1 MILRDRETIMRRNST
16 FMNMVYIY
24 AGILLTLLMCVQG
37 YADTAK
43 KVRMKVG
50 FFEFRVVNKPVIE
63 DAGIIIPELLS
74 SRFMGKE
81 DFVVYEK
88 ILKRSSSKSDAPG
101 ILGETGSEYDME
113 KAGSIGLDLVV
124 TGSVIS
130 ISTQMIVNA
139 RIVNLHS
146 GQVLKTAEIRVTSL
160 DDAGGKMGVMADSL
174 AEIDPEQVAL
184 IRDEKQVSATR
195 WGVWLGLNLG
205 INTWKDDNDPGYDAE
220 KDSSN
225 KFVPGIPI
233 GFFYNGDEVNL
244 ELWGRTSLS
253 GEQDS
258 DTVTL
263 MGGKN
268 LSRYMG
274 INLMYRWLHISDQES
289 GGEAVFNSLSAG
301 VRIRYYSH
309 LVINLNAGYLI
320 SGTATYPWDATDRSG
335 SLKEMSLENK
345 SGIFP
350 QFWYTS
356 IDYLLD
362 DRWGIR
368 WYMTIDNANSSYNS
382 TYSDTSDKRAFGAY
396 NTGVAVTYN
405 MKIEK

>member
-1 MILRDRETIMRRNST
+1 MRRKST
-16 FMNMVYIY
+16 FMYIVYIY
-24 AGILLTLLMCVQG
+24 AGILLALLIGVQG
-37 YADTAK
+37 FADTAK

-50 FFEFRVVNKPVIE
+50 FSEFRVVNKPVIE

-81 DFVVYEK
+81 DFAVYEK
-88 ILKRSSSKSDAPG
+88 ILKRSPSKSDAPG
-101 ILGETGSEYDME
+101 ILGEEGNEYDME

-160 DDAGGKMGVMADSL
+160 DDAGEKMGVMADSL

-184 IRDEKQVSATR
+184 IRDEKQISATR

-205 INTWKDDNDPGYDAE
+205 INMWKDDNDPGYDAE

-233 GFFYNGDEVNL
+233 GFFYNGNEVNL

-274 INLMYRWLHISDQES
+274 INLMYRWLHISDQEG

-320 SGTATYPWDATDRSG
+320 SGTATYPWDATDKSG

-382 TYSDTSDKRAFGAY
+382 KYPDASDRRAFGAY

>member
-1 MILRDRETIMRRNST
+1 MRRNST

-50 FFEFRVVNKPVIE
+50 FSEFRVVNKPVIE

-81 DFVVYEK
+81 DFAVYEK
-88 ILKRSSSKSDAPG
+88 ILKRSFSKSDAPG
-101 ILGETGSEYDME
+101 ILGDAGSEYDME

-130 ISTQMIVNA
+130 IGTQMIVNA

-146 GQVLKTAEIRVTSL
+146 GQVLKTAEVRVISN
-160 DDAGGKMGVMADSL
+160 DDAGEKMGMMADSL

-205 INTWKDDNDPGYDAE
+205 INMWKDDNDPGYDAE

-382 TYSDTSDKRAFGAY
+382 KDPDVSDKRAFGAY

>member
-1 MILRDRETIMRRNST
+1 MRRNST
-16 FMNMVYIY
+16 FMYVGYIF
-24 AGILLTLLMCVQG
+24 AGILLTLLMGVQG

-50 FFEFRVVNKPVIE
+50 FSEFRVVNKPDIE
-63 DAGIIIPELLS
+63 NAGIIIPELLS

-81 DFVVYEK
+81 DFEVHEE
-88 ILKRSSSKSDAPG
+88 ILRRNPVNRDDSELQDAASR
-101 ILGETGSEYDME
+101 EDDMV
-113 KAGSIGLDLVV
+113 KARSIGLDLLI
-124 TGSVIS
+124 TGSVLS
-130 ISTQMIVNA
+130 IGTQMIVNA
-139 RIVNLHS
+139 RIVNLHT
-146 GQVLKTAEIRVTSL
+146 GEVLKTAEVQVTSL
-160 DDAGGKMGVMADSL
+160 NDAGEKMRVMADSL
-174 AEIDPEQVAL
+174 TEIHPDQVAL
-184 IRDEKQVSATR
+184 IRDEKEVSATR

-205 INTWKDDNDPGYDAE
+205 INMWKDDNDPGYESE

-225 KFVPGIPI
+225 KFVPGIPL

-244 ELWGRTSLS
+244 EIWGRTSFS

-274 INLMYRWLHISDQES
+274 VNIMYRWLHISDQES
-289 GGEAVFNSLSAG
+289 DGDAVFNSLSAG
-301 VRIRYYSH
+301 VRIRYSSH
-309 LVINLNAGYLI
+309 LVLNLNAGYLI
-320 SGTATYPWDATDRSG
+320 SGTATYPWDATDQSG

-362 DRWGIR
+362 ERWGIR
-368 WYMTIDNANSSYNS
+368 WYLTIDNANSSYNS
-382 TYSDTSDKRAFGAY
+382 KYIDASDKRAFGAY

-405 MKIEK
+405 MKIDK

>member
-1 MILRDRETIMRRNST
+1 MRRNST
-16 FMNMVYIY
+16 FMNMVYIN

-50 FFEFRVVNKPVIE
+50 FSEFRVVNKPVIE

-81 DFVVYEK
+81 DFAVYEK

-101 ILGETGSEYDME
+101 ILGEAGSEYDME

-160 DDAGGKMGVMADSL
+160 DDAGEKMGVMADSL

-205 INTWKDDNDPGYDAE
+205 INMWKDDNDPGYDAE

-289 GGEAVFNSLSAG
+289 GGEATFNSLSAG

-309 LVINLNAGYLI
+309 MVINLNAGYLI
-320 SGTATYPWDATDRSG
+320 SGTAMYPWNATDKSG

-382 TYSDTSDKRAFGAY
+382 KSPDTSDKRAFGAY

>member
-1 MILRDRETIMRRNST
+1 MRRNIT
-16 FMNMVYIY
+16 FVYKVYIY
-24 AGILLTLLMCVQG
+24 AGILLTLLTGIQG

-50 FFEFRVVNKPVIE
+50 FSEFRVVNKPDIE

-81 DFVVYEK
+81 GFAVHEK
-88 ILKRSSSKSDAPG
+88 ILKRNAVKNDVSGLQDA
-101 ILGETGSEYDME
+101 TGSEDDLA
-113 KAGSIGLDLVV
+113 KARSIGLDLMI
-124 TGSVIS
+124 TGSVLS
-130 ISTQMIVNA
+130 IGTQMIVNA
-139 RIVNLHS
+139 RIINLHTE
-146 GQVLKTAEIRVTSL
+146 QVLKTAEVQVTSL
-160 DDAGGKMGVMADSL
+160 NDAGEKMRVMADSL
-174 AEIDPEQVAL
+174 AEIHPEQIAL
-184 IRDEKQVSATR
+184 IRDEKEVSATR

-205 INTWKDDNDPGYDAE
+205 VNMWKDDNDPGYEAE

-225 KFVPGIPI
+225 KFVPGIPL

-244 ELWGRTSLS
+244 EICGRTSFS

-274 INLMYRWLHISDQES
+274 VNIMYRWLHISDQES

-301 VRIRYYSH
+301 IRIRYYSH

-320 SGTATYPWDATDRSG
+320 TGTATYPWDATDRSG

-362 DRWGIR
+362 ERWGIR

-382 TYSDTSDKRAFGAY
+382 KYVDASDKRAFGAY
-396 NTGVAVTYN
+396 NTGMAVTYN

>member
-1 MILRDRETIMRRNST
+1 MRRNST
-16 FMNMVYIY
+16 FMYMVYIY
-24 AGILLTLLMCVQG
+24 AGILLALLIGVQG
-37 YADTAK
+37 FADTAK

-50 FFEFRVVNKPVIE
+50 FSEFRVVNKPVIE
-63 DAGIIIPELLS
+63 DAGIIIPELIS

-81 DFVVYEK
+81 DFAVYEK
-88 ILKRSSSKSDAPG
+88 ILKRSTSKSDAPG
-101 ILGETGSEYDME
+101 ILGEAGSEYDTE

-146 GQVLKTAEIRVTSL
+146 GQVLKTAEVRVTSL
-160 DDAGGKMGVMADSL
+160 DDAGEKMVVMADSL

-184 IRDEKQVSATR
+184 IRDEKQISATR

-205 INTWKDDNDPGYDAE
+205 INMWKDDNDPGYDAE

-258 DTVTL
+258 NTVTL

-289 GGEAVFNSLSAG
+289 GGEASFNSLSAG

-320 SGTATYPWDATDRSG
+320 AGTATYPWDATDRSG

-382 TYSDTSDKRAFGAY
+382 KYADASDKRAFGAY

-405 MKIEK
+405 MEIEK